1 MSALRILFMGT
12 ADFAV
17 PTLERLTR
25 EGYGPVAVVTG
36 PDKPSGRGQQMH
48 TTPVKRR
55 AMAHGFPLL
64 QPERLKDPSFA
75 DAARSF
81 SPDVIVVV
89 AYRILPPEVFT
100 IARLG
105 ALNLHASLLP
115 RYRGAAPIN
124 RAIMNGETET
134 GVTTFLLD
142 KEVDTG
148 NILLQERV
156 AIGPDEDAG
165 SLHDRLAEIG
175 ARITVDTLGLLEQ
188 GRALPRAQDSACASP
203 APKIFK
209 ADCRILW
216 NNPASSI
223 RNQIRG
229 LSPYPSAFTVH
240 RDKILKITRARIAQG
255 TLPPGT
261 AVVENGALLVGTA
274 DFLLSL
280 EELQQEGRK
289 KMDVK
294 DFLRGYRFTGE
305 ERFD

>member
-1 MSALRILFMGT
+1 MNALRILFMGT

-17 PTLERLTR
+17 PALERLTR
-25 EGYGPVAVVTG
+25 DGYAPVAVVTG

-48 TTPVKRR
+48 PTPVKRI
-55 AMAHGFPLL
+55 AMGHGFPLL
-64 QPERLKDPSFA
+64 QPEKLRDPSFA
-75 DAARSF
+75 EAVRSF

-89 AYRILPPEVFT
+89 AYRILPPEIFT
-100 IARLG
+100 LARLG

-142 KEVDTG
+142 AQVDTG
-148 NILLQERV
+148 SILLQERV

-175 ARITVDTLGLLEQ
+175 ARVTVDTVRLLEQ
-188 GRALPRAQDSACASP
+188 GKALPRAQDATCASP

-209 ADCRILW
+209 EDCRIVW
-216 NNPASSI
+216 NGPAESI

-229 LSPYPSAFTVH
+229 LSPSPAAFTIL
-240 RDKILKITRARIAQG
+240 RDKVLKITRAHIVQG
-255 TLPPGT
+255 TLSPGT
-261 AVVENGALLVGTA
+261 VVAEKGTLLVGTA
-274 DFLLSL
+274 DHVLSV
-280 EELQQEGRK
+280 EVLQQEGRK

-294 DFLRGYRFTGE
+294 DFLRGYRLTGKE
-305 ERFD
+305 HFD